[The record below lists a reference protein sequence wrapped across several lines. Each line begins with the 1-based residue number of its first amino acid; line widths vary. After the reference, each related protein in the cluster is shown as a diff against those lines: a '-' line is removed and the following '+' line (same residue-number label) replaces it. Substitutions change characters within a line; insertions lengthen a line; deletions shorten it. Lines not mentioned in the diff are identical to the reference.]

1 MKKSTLLSGIIALI
15 IGIAA
20 LMAAIHQTDNN
31 ISGILFGITGCGL
44 GLGIGTIIN
53 YTYWSTGKNRKRYE
67 ELLERKNI
75 EVNDEL
81 NQKIRDKAGRITE
94 SIGLAIIISLIITLT
109 LFEALGFMA
118 SGYLTV
124 VILSFYL
131 LIRLVIYAVVFNSV
145 RKEYL

>member
-1 MKKSTLLSGIIALI
+1 MKKSTLLSGIIALV

-31 ISGILFGITGCGL
+31 ISGILFGLTGCGL

-53 YTYWSTGKNRKRYE
+53 YTYWSTEKNRKRYE

-81 NQKIRDKAGRITE
+81 NQKIRDKASRITE

>member
-1 MKKSTLLSGIIALI
+1 MKKSTLLSGIIALV

-31 ISGILFGITGCGL
+31 ISGILFGLTGCGL

>member
-1 MKKSTLLSGIIALI
+1 MKKSTLISGIIALI

-31 ISGILFGITGCGL
+31 ISGILFGLTGCGL

-131 LIRLVIYAVVFNSV
+131 LIRLVIYAVVLNSV

>member
-31 ISGILFGITGCGL
+31 ISGILFGLTGCGL

>member
-1 MKKSTLLSGIIALI
+1 MKKSTLLSGIIALV

-31 ISGILFGITGCGL
+31 ISGILFGLTGCGL

-53 YTYWSTGKNRKRYE
+53 YTYWSTGKNRKRYK

>member
-1 MKKSTLLSGIIALI
+1 MKKSTLLSGIIALV

-31 ISGILFGITGCGL
+31 ISGILFGLTGCGL

-118 SGYLTV
+118 SGNLTV

>member
-1 MKKSTLLSGIIALI
+1 MKKSTLLSGIIALV

-31 ISGILFGITGCGL
+31 ISGILFGLTGCGL

-131 LIRLVIYAVVFNSV
+131 LIR
-145 RKEYL
+145 R

>member
-1 MKKSTLLSGIIALI
+1 MKKSTLLSGIIALV

-31 ISGILFGITGCGL
+31 ISGILFGLTGCGL

-131 LIRLVIYAVVFNSV
+131 LIRLVIYPVVFNSV

>member
-1 MKKSTLLSGIIALI
+1 MKKSTLLSGIIALV

-20 LMAAIHQTDNN
+20 LMAAIHQSDNN
-31 ISGILFGITGCGL
+31 ISGILFGLTGCGL

>member
-1 MKKSTLLSGIIALI
+1 MKKSTLLSGIIALV

-31 ISGILFGITGCGL
+31 ISGILFGLTGCGL

-67 ELLERKNI
+67 ELLERKKI